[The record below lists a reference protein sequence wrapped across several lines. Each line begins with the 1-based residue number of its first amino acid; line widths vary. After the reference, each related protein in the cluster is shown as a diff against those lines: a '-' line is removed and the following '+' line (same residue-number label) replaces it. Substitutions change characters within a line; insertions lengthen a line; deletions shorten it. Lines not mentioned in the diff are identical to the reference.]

1 VTDVGPSAP
10 RGWAARAG
18 RALVAVLPQWVVARL
33 VVLGALALA
42 HLVVD
47 RDHPSAATAARVHQG
62 LLGWDAGWYEA
73 IARVGYGLLG
83 HQSLRFFPLFPL
95 VGRALAYL
103 PGVSAGV
110 ALVVVANLSALVA
123 TALLRILVVRES
135 GDQRWADR
143 SVWLFSLAPPAF
155 VLVMGYAEG
164 LLLVL
169 AVGCFLAI
177 RRGSGRGWTGAVGA
191 GAGTVADGAIGD
203 DADPPTTSTVAPA
216 WLWAAV
222 LGAAAGLTRP
232 VGVLLAV
239 PVAIEALRRWR
250 TAGGGERALAVVA
263 TLAPVAGAGAFL
275 AWSAGVYG
283 DGLLPL
289 RVQTQAG
296 HHGGLSDPF
305 RTLAHDVTGV
315 VHHHFGTALHVPWV
329 VLVAALVVVC
339 WWRLPASYGAFA
351 TAVLVVALTGTNLDS
366 FERYALG
373 AFPLVVAAASLTA
386 GRRVERSVLVL
397 AAAGLAG
404 YALLAFL
411 NLSVP

>member
-18 RALVAVLPQWVVARL
+18 RAIVAVLPQWVVARL

-47 RDHPSAATAARVHQG
+47 RDHPSAATAVRVHQG

-73 IARVGYGLLG
+73 IARVGYGPLG

-110 ALVVVANLSALVA
+110 ALVVVANVSALVA

-177 RRGSGRGWTGAVGA
+177 RRGSGRAWA
-191 GAGTVADGAIGD
+191 GAAGVAG
-203 DADPPTTSTVAPA
+203 PA

-239 PVAIEALRRWR
+239 PVAIEAVRRWR
-250 TAGGGERALAVVA
+250 AAGAGERALAVVA

-305 RTLAHDVTGV
+305 WTLAHDVTGV

-329 VLVAALVVVC
+329 VLVVALVVVC

-351 TAVLVVALTGTNLDS
+351 TVVLVVALTGTNLDS

>member
-1 VTDVGPSAP
+1 VIDVGPSVP
-10 RGWAARAG
+10 RGWAARAW
-18 RALVAVLPQWVVARL
+18 RAIVAVLPQWVVARL

-73 IARVGYGLLG
+73 IARVGYGPLG

-177 RRGSGRGWTGAVGA
+177 RRGSGRGWTGAVGPA
-191 GAGTVADGAIGD
+191 G
-203 DADPPTTSTVAPA
+203 PA
-216 WLWAAV
+216 WLWAAI

-239 PVAIEALRRWR
+239 PVAIEAGRRWR
-250 TAGGGERALAVVA
+250 VAGGGERTLAVVA

-305 RTLAHDVTGV
+305 RTLAHDVAGV
-315 VHHHFGTALHVPWV
+315 AHHHFGTALHVPWV
-329 VLVAALVVVC
+329 ALVVALVVVC

-351 TAVLVVALTGTNLDS
+351 TVVLVVALTGTNLDS

-373 AFPLVVAAASLTA
+373 AFPLVMAAASLTA